1 MKDRGMQRSLVTGG
15 SGFIGSH
22 LVDVLVARGHAV
34 RIFDCK
40 PPTMLPPGV
49 EFARGTILDAAAV
62 QHAMQGTDL
71 VFHLAGI
78 AHLWTD
84 DARAFDDINWRGTEM
99 VLSAAARC
107 GIRRIVHCSSETVL
121 MPRRGGAATVDETA
135 TLGLADMAGPYAR
148 SKYRAEQ
155 AAVAAA
161 RDGLPVVVVNPTIPL
176 GGGDRGLTPPT
187 ALIAHLLLRPPPL
200 LLDCML
206 NLVDVRDVATGML
219 QASERGRSGDRYVLG
234 GENVRLLAL
243 AERLTRLS
251 GRPGRCLTL
260 PAPLA
265 FAAGHVSEW
274 IATHITGTRPLA
286 TVEGVELAL
295 RSAPLAS
302 DKARRELAYRPG
314 PIDAGL
320 AEAVA
325 FVLRSQRHAG
335 SHGALA
341 KVRRETEAA

>member
-1 MKDRGMQRSLVTGG
+1 MKDRGMRRSLITGG

-22 LVDVLVARGHAV
+22 LVDALVARGHAV

-40 PPTMLPPGV
+40 PPAMLPPGV
-49 EFARGTILDAAAV
+49 EFVRGTILDAAALRR
-62 QHAMQGTDL
+62 AMQGIDL

-84 DARAFDDINWRGTEM
+84 DAGAFDDINWRGTEM
-99 VLSAAARC
+99 VLSAASRSA
-107 GIRRIVHCSSETVL
+107 IRRMVHCSSETVL
-121 MPRRGGAATVDETA
+121 MPRRGGAATVDEA
-135 TLGLADMAGPYAR
+135 TRLTFADMAGPYSR
-148 SKYRAEQ
+148 SKYRAEE

-161 RDGLPVVVVNPTIPL
+161 RDGLAVVIVNPTIPL
-176 GGGDRGLTPPT
+176 GGGDRALTPPT
-187 ALIAHLLLRPPPL
+187 ALIAQLLLRPPPL

-219 QASERGRSGDRYVLG
+219 QAAERGRTGERYILG

-243 AERLTRLS
+243 AERLARLR
-251 GRPGRCLTL
+251 GRPGRRLTL

-265 FAAGHVSEW
+265 LAAGHVSEW
-274 IATHITGTRPLA
+274 IATHVTGTRPIA
-286 TVEGVELAL
+286 TAEGVELAL

-325 FVLRSQRHAG
+325 FVLRRRRHAAA
-335 SHGALA
+335 HGTVA
-341 KVRRETEAA
+341 KVQRESEAA

>member
-1 MKDRGMQRSLVTGG
+1 MQRSLVTGG

-22 LVDVLVARGHAV
+22 LVDILVARGHAV
-34 RIFDCK
+34 RIFDRE
-40 PPTMLPPGV
+40 PPTMPPSGV
-49 EFARGTILDAAAV
+49 EFVRGTILDAAAV
-62 QHAMQGTDL
+62 RRAMQGIDL

-78 AHLWTD
+78 AHLWAH
-84 DARAFDDINWRGTEM
+84 DARAFDEINWRGTEM
-99 VLSAAARC
+99 VLSAAARS
-107 GIRRIVHCSSETVL
+107 GIRRVVHCSSETVL
-121 MPRRGGAATVDETA
+121 MPRRGGAATVNETA

-161 RDGLPVVVVNPTIPL
+161 RDGLAVIIVNPTIPL
-176 GGGDRGLTPPT
+176 GGGDRELTPPT
-187 ALIAHLLLRPPPL
+187 ALIAQLLLRPPPL
-200 LLDCML
+200 LLDCTL

-219 QASERGRSGDRYVLG
+219 QAAGRGRPGERYILG

-243 AERLTRLS
+243 AERLARLG

-265 FAAGHVSEW
+265 LAAGHVSEW
-274 IATHITGTRPLA
+274 IATHVTGTRPIA

-320 AEAVA
+320 AAAVA
-325 FVLRSQRHAG
+325 FVWRTLRHAG
-335 SHGALA
+335 GPGTVA
-341 KVRRETEAA
+341 KVRRESEAA